1 LGDGGEKADV
11 ERRPTFGV
19 PKYGSTMLYMR
30 YGAWGERM
38 KYMVPSESAVEI
50 AVWGNDIINKVG
62 MAQDATPKAS
72 TGQKIELL

>member
-1 LGDGGEKADV
+1 
-11 ERRPTFGV
+11 
-19 PKYGSTMLYMR
+19 MLYMR